1 MSSATPKGQSG
12 PVADH
17 KPKSSLPPVAI
28 FDTPVSKA
36 ISLGRPAV
44 LLAGCFIRLPALIED
59 PVSTL
64 RTALPLVAAIQIVY
78 AISCLPV
85 AGSQQAKSS
94 RKPRPGERR
103 KQDASARNVVG
114 TTIISLLLTTIA
126 TLPLHLLFVLFG
138 APFLDHA
145 PHTFLCAAHLA
156 VLAVFPVFYSRGVDA
171 QAMLAIA
178 GAYAPLDE
186 VFGGALGAVLGAWL
200 GAVPIP
206 LDWDREWQKWP
217 VTIVVGLYMGYVLGS
232 KGLGTVFYGKTL
244 GSAGAKE
251 ATE

>member
-1 MSSATPKGQSG
+1 
-12 PVADH
+12 
-17 KPKSSLPPVAI
+17 
-28 FDTPVSKA
+28 
-36 ISLGRPAV
+36 
-44 LLAGCFIRLPALIED
+44 
-59 PVSTL
+59 
-64 RTALPLVAAIQIVY
+64 
-78 AISCLPV
+78 
-85 AGSQQAKSS
+85 
-94 RKPRPGERR
+94 
-103 KQDASARNVVG
+103 
-114 TTIISLLLTTIA
+114 
-126 TLPLHLLFVLFG
+126 
-138 APFLDHA
+138 
-145 PHTFLCAAHLA
+145 
-156 VLAVFPVFYSRGVDA
+156 
-171 QAMLAIA
+171 MLAIA

>member
-1 MSSATPKGQSG
+1 MESLGHRHVTCKLLAVGDAKARADLAILLHLQSASQAARDCVPGPHFLTMSSATPKGQSG

-44 LLAGCFIRLPALIED
+44 ILAGCFIRLPALIED

-78 AISCLPV
+78 AICCLPV

-114 TTIISLLLTTIA
+114 VSAPIRTPQANHSKSPHLLT
-126 TLPLHLLFVLFG
+126 LSSP
-138 APFLDHA
+138 P
-145 PHTFLCAAHLA
+145 
-156 VLAVFPVFYSRGVDA
+156 SR
-171 QAMLAIA
+171 
-178 GAYAPLDE
+178 P
-186 VFGGALGAVLGAWL
+186 
-200 GAVPIP
+200 
-206 LDWDREWQKWP
+206 R
-217 VTIVVGLYMGYVLGS
+217 LYPS
-232 KGLGTVFYGKTL
+232 
-244 GSAGAKE
+244 S
-251 ATE
+251 